1 MCYYMQ
7 TGIELALV
15 ANLAS
20 SLISGLVAIYLLNLW
35 NRQEQKLY
43 TDLPLIFSITFIS
56 MALNAMMQ
64 YLTIGGLLP
73 DTMEVFRLR
82 SVIISGSAL
91 PLLVALLNIWLP
103 RIERYHTR
111 IMIASITYWL
121 LVSILGNSQSLIMS
135 LLIPLL
141 LIFSLGMLVT
151 FGITW
156 KTGRLK
162 EVRSDLMVLS
172 LAIGFI
178 SQALKIPLQ
187 AAGFDWFVVSVAALT
202 AVIAAIALSNPWYRR
217 TLDHMRIPPENTY
230 PALH

>member
-1 MCYYMQ
+1 MQ

-15 ANLAS
+15 ANLSS
-20 SLISGLVAIYLLNLW
+20 SLVSGLVAIYLLNLW

-82 SVIISGSAL
+82 SLIISGSAL

-111 IMIASITYWL
+111 IMIVSASYWL
-121 LVSILGNSQSLIMS
+121 LVSVLGTSQSIIMS

-217 TLDHMRIPPENTY
+217 TLDHVSIPPDDTY
-230 PALH
+230 PALY

>member
-1 MCYYMQ
+1 MQ

-15 ANLAS
+15 ANLAG
-20 SLISGLVAIYLLNLW
+20 SLVSGLVAIYLLNLW
-35 NRQEQKLY
+35 NKQEQRLY
-43 TDLPLIFSITFIS
+43 TDLPLIFSITFIA

-82 SVIISGSAL
+82 SIIISGSAL
-91 PLLVALLNIWLP
+91 PLLVALLSIWLP
-103 RIERYHTR
+103 RIEKYHTR
-111 IMIASITYWL
+111 IMIVSATYWL
-121 LVSILGNSQSLIMS
+121 LVSFLGTSQSLIMS

-141 LIFSLGMLVT
+141 LVFSLGMLVT

-178 SQALKIPLQ
+178 SQALKLPLQ
-187 AAGFDWFVVSVAALT
+187 SAGLDWLVVSIAAVT
-202 AVIAAIALSNPWYRR
+202 AVIAAIALANPWYHRSLAGSIA
-217 TLDHMRIPPENTY
+217 TAEDHSLLIGGY
-230 PALH
+230 